1 MDNSTDQI
9 IIEQLQ
15 TLRVCNMPKG
25 MPDHIT
31 IQKLIQEKRAI
42 TNARNR
48 RNYSKRKD
56 EGRNKQLKST
66 SQLQPKGRPVQKITV
81 ADIQL
86 HISRHMKENKAIP
99 VDEPLR

>member
-1 MDNSTDQI
+1 MDTKPTDTMRTQQDTDHTK
-9 IIEQLQ
+9 IE
-15 TLRVCNMPKG
+15 
-25 MPDHIT
+25 
-31 IQKLIQEKRAI
+31 KLIFEQRAI

-48 RNYSKRKD
+48 RNYSKRKS

-86 HISRHMKENKAIP
+86 HISRQNKENKAIP

>member
-1 MDNSTDQI
+1 MEQAQEQEHTM
-9 IIEQLQ
+9 IEQLIKEQ
-15 TLRVCNMPKG
+15 
-25 MPDHIT
+25 
-31 IQKLIQEKRAI
+31 RAI

-48 RNYSKRKD
+48 RNYSKRKA

-86 HISRHMKENKAIP
+86 HLSTQNKKNKAIP

>member
-1 MDNSTDQI
+1 MEQAQEQEHTM
-9 IIEQLQ
+9 IEQLIKEQ
-15 TLRVCNMPKG
+15 
-25 MPDHIT
+25 
-31 IQKLIQEKRAI
+31 RAI

-48 RNYSKRKD
+48 HNYSKRKA

-86 HISRHMKENKAIP
+86 HISRQLKEKKAIP

>member
-1 MDNSTDQI
+1 MDNDPTEQI

-15 TLRVCNMPKG
+15 
-25 MPDHIT
+25 DHIT

-48 RNYSKRKD
+48 HNYSKRKD

-66 SQLQPKGRPVQKITV
+66 SQLQPKERKLKPITED
-81 ADIQL
+81 DIQV
-86 HISRHMKENKAIP
+86 HISKQIKPTRAI
-99 VDEPLR
+99 RRT